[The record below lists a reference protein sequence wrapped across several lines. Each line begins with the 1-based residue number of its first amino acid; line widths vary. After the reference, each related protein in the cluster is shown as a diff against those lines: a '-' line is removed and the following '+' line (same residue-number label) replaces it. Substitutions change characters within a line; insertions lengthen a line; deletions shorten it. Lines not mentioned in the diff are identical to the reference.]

1 MPGQN
6 FGKNVEKLYD
16 WWFIKIAHSPVSHS
30 KNNMSSFFSRFV
42 LFRDNLK
49 LTVCSWS
56 VNSREGQLMTKK
68 SVRSWTNHC
77 VRENRDQRV
86 RGDAVNRAL
95 LGKVSFDHTYFGAL
109 TNFGRM
115 TKLTFS
121 FRFFG
126 SYTLLECS
134 QISTRAGAR
143 SFWTSKPTFFQNRD
157 SG

>member
-1 MPGQN
+1 
-6 FGKNVEKLYD
+6 
-16 WWFIKIAHSPVSHS
+16 
-30 KNNMSSFFSRFV
+30 MSSFFSRFV

-77 VRENRDQRV
+77 VRENRDQGV
-86 RGDAVNRAL
+86 RSDAVNRAL
-95 LGKVSFDHTYFGAL
+95 LGKVSFDH

-134 QISTRAGAR
+134 QILTHQSSWREELLNELADVFPEPRLWLNAKC
-143 SFWTSKPTFFQNRD
+143 SSEFWPLFF
-157 SG
+157 